1 MDKFTRIYS
10 IVVGLICLAIF
21 IVWLANFNFRVSE
34 LNDLL
39 EDDQMLADYPYQFRV
54 ISLNNGIAKLS
65 SPRSAA
71 MPAITFLGIIYPEL
85 KGSTAQEPDMIR
97 AQKDLADHQMHAK
110 NLIVEQADVSST
122 HWVLDRDW
130 YVERGIYL
138 E

>member
-1 MDKFTRIYS
+1 MDKFTRNYS
-10 IVVGLICLAIF
+10 IALGLICLAIF
-21 IVWLANFNFRVSE
+21 VIWLANIDFRVSE

-54 ISLNNGIAKLS
+54 ISLNNGVAELS

-71 MPAITFLGIIYPEL
+71 MPAIKFLGIIYPEL
-85 KGSTAQEPDMIR
+85 KGSTAQDPNMIT

-110 NLIVEQADVSST
+110 NLILEQPDVIRT
-122 HWVLDRDW
+122 RWVLDRDW
-130 YVERGIYL
+130 YSERGIFL